1 MILQMSFFLV
11 ILGRSILWFSS
22 CLKLHITFC
31 LSMCNGYI
39 DYRYWLFTICV
50 IVTFASKE
58 GVDMKLSTLR
68 AIKLLPINW
77 LTLQS
82 PTDGHVNEM

>member
-1 MILQMSFFLV
+1 
-11 ILGRSILWFSS
+11 
-22 CLKLHITFC
+22 
-31 LSMCNGYI
+31 MCIGYI

-82 PTDGHVNEM
+82 PTDGHVNEMWLIQIFLDCVGYQQYFHFKLVQ